1 MNRTTGPILG
11 MSFNKDGLNDV
22 VSRARIL
29 PKVSK
34 QVIPS
39 SSAPKMVMGIDN
51 PAVGIK
57 DRFLDLGEP
66 GICASIWMHRDTFFL
81 GLINEVGFG
90 CLAEWAI
97 VSNEF

>member
-1 MNRTTGPILG
+1 
-11 MSFNKDGLNDV
+11 
-22 VSRARIL
+22 
-29 PKVSK
+29 
-34 QVIPS
+34 
-39 SSAPKMVMGIDN
+39 MVMGIDN

-66 GICASIWMHRDTFFL
+66 GSCASIWMHRDTFFL
-81 GLINEVGFG
+81 GLINGVGFG